1 MSRRGKVNSPFNYL
15 YLVPAFVL
23 IAVFIAFPLADLFST
38 SLTKWDGLSAK
49 TFTGA
54 SNYVK
59 AFHTGAFW
67 FSVQLTFKWV
77 AMSVLILQTVGVI
90 LAVIVEYTVKS
101 RAWSNLSRTIFFMP
115 MMMSPVAIGLL
126 WQLIYNPNLG
136 LLTAALKGLG
146 LVDPLSPPNF
156 LGGSETA
163 LYAAFVPVIWNWGG
177 FGMILSS
184 AAILRIPADLYEA
197 AAIDGADKAKQFF
210 SITLPLLLP
219 TIFLGMTINMIGAFK
234 GFDLLYAMT
243 GGGPANYTRLT
254 SMYIYNVT
262 FTENKFGYACAVSV
276 ILMAAVIL
284 FTIVFNC
291 IGNRID
297 DKFTL

>member
-1 MSRRGKVNSPFNYL
+1 
-15 YLVPAFVL
+15 
-23 IAVFIAFPLADLFST
+23 
-38 SLTKWDGLSAK
+38 
-49 TFTGA
+49 
-54 SNYVK
+54 
-59 AFHTGAFW
+59 
-67 FSVQLTFKWV
+67 
-77 AMSVLILQTVGVI
+77 
-90 LAVIVEYTVKS
+90 
-101 RAWSNLSRTIFFMP
+101 MP

-177 FGMILSS
+177 FGMILTS

-219 TIFLGMTINMIGAFK
+219 TIFLGMTINMFGAFK

-284 FTIVFNC
+284 FTIVFNW